1 MDSNDT
7 DREKLQEQLN
17 TEICKEKESWLF
29 LFVQSL
35 YKVVWRTLITFCYDN
50 LKKFIK
56 KVIKGTTMQI

>member
-35 YKVVWRTLITFCYDN
+35 YKVVWRTLITSC
-50 LKKFIK
+50 
-56 KVIKGTTMQI
+56 